1 MNPLNLGRAQGVDPC
16 NQKNLRRC
24 RKKIDSLISL
34 NAQIAAQGRKALLDA
49 EGIFTFNA
57 FGETIRMY
65 LPDVAQDVIQGLIAT
80 TGSFL

>member
-1 MNPLNLGRAQGVDPC
+1 MQSEEFEALS
-16 NQKNLRRC
+16 
-24 RKKIDSLISL
+24 KKIDSLISL

-49 EGIFTFNA
+49 EGVLTFNA

-80 TGSFL
+80 KAAFSK

>member
-1 MNPLNLGRAQGVDPC
+1 M
-16 NQKNLRRC
+16 
-24 RKKIDSLISL
+24 
-34 NAQIAAQGRKALLDA
+34 DA

-80 TGSFL
+80 TGSFFRNEPPDGCVFMTN